1 MYILLTPIAA
11 TPAPALVPEPI
22 AAVALSIVVEI
33 GKSIAV
39 DVS

>member
-22 AAVALSIVVEI
+22 AVALSIVVEI
-33 GKSIAV
+33 GSQ
-39 DVS
+39 